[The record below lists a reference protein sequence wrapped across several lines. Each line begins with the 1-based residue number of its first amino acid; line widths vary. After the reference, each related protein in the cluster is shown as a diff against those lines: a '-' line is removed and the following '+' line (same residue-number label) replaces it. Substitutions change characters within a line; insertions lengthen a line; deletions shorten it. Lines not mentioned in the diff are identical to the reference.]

1 MKKFLFKLMF
11 TTIVTGISSLNA
23 QSSLNTQSSG
33 KPNVIIIFI
42 DDMGY
47 GDLSCY
53 GNKQVSTA
61 NIDALAKRGTRFT
74 QFYSNS
80 PVCSPSRVAMLTGHY
95 PARHQFYTYLAE
107 RKKNQENNMPD
118 FLPASVPTLAKMMQD
133 NGYATAHIGKWHLC
147 GGKIRSGPKDIM
159 MI

>member
-80 PVCSPSRVAMLTGHY
+80 PVCSPSRSTTLITLFSSTLPSGIFPGHTAINGTRIPPSY
-95 PARHQFYTYLAE
+95 KLH
-107 RKKNQENNMPD
+107 
-118 FLPASVPTLAKMMQD
+118 FLPCKSPALQ
-133 NGYATAHIGKWHLC
+133 
-147 GGKIRSGPKDIM
+147 GGSPPSL
-159 MI
+159 